1 VIAATALLLAGA
13 ARAQETRGTILGTVR
28 DTSGGALP
36 GINVLVTNEETSAS
50 NEVVTNARGTF
61 EIPYLLPGTYQ
72 IVVQAL
78 GFKTFTQSGLVLA
91 VNNRVDLSVTLE
103 VGVVTEVVN
112 VIAEVPLLETT
123 ASASSTLTNRE
134 VNSLPMFGNSALLL
148 ARSVPGMQWTGQP
161 NYLGLHSN
169 VGASAV
175 TAAGGVGGTEF
186 SLDGV
191 PNAGPN
197 RRVGY
202 LPYTDTIDEIK
213 IETAGFDASK
223 GHSSG
228 ANISMLTKSGTNQFR
243 GSTTWQYWNQD
254 WNATQSTT
262 NGAYYGR
269 IAAAEALGDTAEAAG
284 CAASA
289 KCRPAITTIG
299 RRWPAGPCN
308 CPRCST
314 ARTSCSFSS
323 ATTASRT

>member
-1 VIAATALLLAGA
+1 
-13 ARAQETRGTILGTVR
+13 VR
-28 DTSGGALP
+28 DSSGGALP
-36 GINVLVTNEETSAS
+36 GITVLVTNEATSAS
-50 NEVVTNARGTF
+50 NEVVTNERGAF

-72 IVVQAL
+72 IVAQAQ
-78 GFKTFTQSGLVLA
+78 GFKKFTQNGLVLT
-91 VNNRVDLSVTLE
+91 VNSRVELPVTLE
-103 VGVVTEVVN
+103 VGVITDEVTVT
-112 VIAEVPLLETT
+112 AEAPLLETT
-123 ASASSTLTNRE
+123 SSASATLTNRQ
-134 VNSLPMFGNSALLL
+134 VNVLPIFGNSALLL

-169 VGASAV
+169 AGASAV
-175 TAAGGVGGTEF
+175 NAAGGVGGTEF

-223 GHSSG
+223 GHSSD

-262 NGAYYGR
+262 NGAYY
-269 IAAAEALGDTAEAAG
+269 AARRSGVTSCCGCTRTWPPAMG
-284 CAASA
+284 CATCDSLPGDRDITTWNCRFSSDCRGGSSSPSA
-289 KCRPAITTIG
+289 TRARGMSDATCTRTNSTRCRPG
-299 RRWPAGPCN
+299 G
-308 CPRCST
+308 
-314 ARTSCSFSS
+314 
-323 ATTASRT
+323 